1 MGELLLEFNETIQQW
16 NTKQQK
22 MEVQDW
28 FLIRSPYP
36 VPVILISYWLFVLKL
51 GPLYMKS
58 KQPFH
63 VTKCLTAYNIFQ
75 VLFSLYT
82 TTLAVDFLLTY
93 SLFPSIC
100 PGDPIEL
107 RVVLT
112 KGSYTYLIAKISE
125 LVDTVFFV
133 LKKNYHQ
140 ITFLH
145 VYHHSINIF
154 VTWIAIKID
163 SVNPS
168 GAFLAA
174 ANGIVHII
182 MYTYY
187 GLSTFPSMTKHLW
200 WKKYIT
206 TLQLIQFGV
215 IMLHHFVSYKI
226 ARCEELNIVFLAV
239 IFHLFL
245 FIYLFLDFYIKTYKK
260 NKNLK
265 SDTTSK
271 TKIVNKDNKKHK

>member
-82 TTLAVDFLLTY
+82 TTL
-93 SLFPSIC
+93 
-100 PGDPIEL
+100 
-107 RVVLT
+107 LT